1 MYRWIE
7 DRAPYLLCAAL
18 WNRSSTLSSNDTYAE
33 VPSAQ
38 CQKRKARLTFRTK
51 KAGLS
56 PHLFLRE
63 MRVGSMC
70 RFRFLLSPFSSL
82 RHFSLFPVFIAF
94 PGQDEMTLKSPMEV
108 CVCGWSAGGSHPF
121 RSGTSHPFLGISHT
135 VSESSPDSVGDFGLG
150 SRCFLGTLWGGETT
164 LGSSIDTFG
173 TSHPTH
179 RRYVGSC
186 W

>member
-63 MRVGSMC
+63 MGVGSMC
-70 RFRFLLSPFSSL
+70 RFPFLLSPFSSL
-82 RHFSLFPVFIAF
+82 RHFSLFPVFIGF
-94 PGQDEMTLKSPMEV
+94 PGQDEITLKSPMGGV
-108 CVCGWSAGGSHPF
+108 CVWLVRWGIPPF
-121 RSGTSHPFLGISHT
+121 
-135 VSESSPDSVGDFGLG
+135 
-150 SRCFLGTLWGGETT
+150 
-164 LGSSIDTFG
+164 SIRDIPPIPWDLPQ
-173 TSHPTH
+173 SLKP
-179 RRYVGSC
+179 
-186 W
+186 

>member
-63 MRVGSMC
+63 IGVGSMC
-70 RFRFLLSPFSSL
+70 RFKFPLSPFSPSAIFPFSPFLSPPSDRTRSL
-82 RHFSLFPVFIAF
+82 PSLPWRC
-94 PGQDEMTLKSPMEV
+94 V
-108 CVCGWSAGGSHPF
+108 CVAGPLGDPTFFDPGHPTH
-121 RSGTSHPFLGISHT
+121 S
-135 VSESSPDSVGDFGLG
+135 LG
-150 SRCFLGTLWGGETT
+150 SPTQSRSLVLTLWGT
-164 LGSSIDTFG
+164 LG
-173 TSHPTH
+173 
-179 RRYVGSC
+179 
-186 W
+186 